1 MTRRPDRPE
10 PITRREALALAL
22 HLTGGTVCAA
32 AFAPWWM
39 QAHAQGQSAP
49 ADLLAQR
56 RAQTGSVPIATQKL
70 TDSVWL
76 LSGPGGNVAVL
87 TGKDGL
93 VAVDTFVQPA
103 WPAFKKVLD
112 GLGGPLKAAIDT
124 HWHFDHADNNAG
136 FRGAGA
142 AVIAHAN
149 TAKRL
154 SERHEVLGMRFEPAP
169 EAGRPTQTF
178 TASHRLDANGETIEL
193 GALPPSHTD
202 TDIYV
207 RFSKANVL
215 HLGDTYFN
223 GGYPFFDTVTGGRIG
238 GMIDAAS
245 RGLAL
250 ADATTKIIP
259 GHGPL
264 GDRETLTRYR
274 DMLVAVRDRVQKLK
288 AAGKTLEQAIAE
300 KPTADLDPTWGK
312 GFMTPD
318 VFVTLVYNTL

>member
-1 MTRRPDRPE
+1 MRTG
-10 PITRREALALAL
+10 PITRREALTRAML
-22 HLTGGTVCAA
+22 LTGGAVSATALST
-32 AFAPWWM
+32 WWLR
-39 QAHAQGQSAP
+39 AEAQQSA
-49 ADLLAQR
+49 AKDLLAER
-56 RAQTGSVPIATQKL
+56 RAQTARVPITTEKL
-70 TDSVWL
+70 SESLVL
-76 LSGPGGNVAVL
+76 LSGPGGNVVVL

-112 GLGGPLKAAIDT
+112 GLGGSLKAAIDT

-142 AVIAHAN
+142 EVIAHAN

-154 SERHEVLGMRFEPAP
+154 SERLEVLGMRFEPTP
-169 EAGRPTQTF
+169 EAGRPTRTF
-178 TASHRLDANGETIEL
+178 TDAHRLDANGESIEL

-207 RFSKANVL
+207 RFPKANVL

-223 GGYPFFDTVTGGRIG
+223 GGYPFIDTTTGGRIG
-238 GMIDAAS
+238 GMIEAAN

-250 ADATTKIIP
+250 ADRTTKVVP

-264 GDRETLTRYR
+264 GDRETLASYR
-274 DMLVAVRDRVQKLK
+274 DMLVVVRDRVQKLK
-288 AAGKTLEQAIAE
+288 GAGRTLEQVAAE
-300 KPTADLDPTWGK
+300 KPTADLDPVWGK

-318 VFVTLVYNTL
+318 MFVTLVYSTL

>member
-1 MTRRPDRPE
+1 MRTGQ
-10 PITRREALALAL
+10 ITRREALTRAML
-22 HLTGGTVCAA
+22 LTGGAVGATALS
-32 AFAPWWM
+32 PWWM
-39 QAHAQGQSAP
+39 RAEAHQQPAAP
-49 ADLLAQR
+49 DLLAER
-56 RAQTGSVPIATQKL
+56 RAQTARAPIVTAKL
-70 TDSVWL
+70 GESLTL

-87 TGKDGL
+87 SGRDGL

-112 GLGGPLKAAIDT
+112 GLGGSLKAAIDT

-142 AVIAHAN
+142 EVIAHAN

-169 EAGRPTQTF
+169 EAGRPTRTF
-178 TASHRLDANGETIEL
+178 TDAHRLDVNGETIEL

-207 RFSKANVL
+207 RFPKANVL

-223 GGYPFFDTVTGGRIG
+223 GSYPFFDTVTGGRIG
-238 GMIDAAS
+238 GMITAAD

-250 ADATTKIIP
+250 ADASTKIIP

-264 GDRETLTRYR
+264 GDRETLSRYR
-274 DMLVAVRDRVQKLK
+274 DMLVMVRDRVQKLK
-288 AAGKTLEQAIAE
+288 ATGRTLDQVVAE
-300 KPTADLDPTWGK
+300 KPTADLDGTWGK
-312 GFMTPD
+312 GFTPPD
-318 VFVTLVYNTL
+318 MFVTLVYNTL

>member
-1 MTRRPDRPE
+1 MTLRSHLHE

-22 HLTGGTVCAA
+22 HLTGGTLCAA
-32 AFAPWWM
+32 AFAPWWVRTE
-39 QAHAQGQSAP
+39 AQGQSST
-49 ADLLAQR
+49 DLLAQR
-56 RAQTGSVPIATQKL
+56 RAQTASVPITTQKL
-70 TDSVWL
+70 TDAVLL
-76 LSGPGGNVAVL
+76 LSGPGGNVAIL
-87 TGKDGL
+87 IGRDGL

-142 AVIAHAN
+142 EVIAHAN

-154 SERHEVLGMRFEPAP
+154 SERLEVLGMRFEPTP
-169 EAGRPTQTF
+169 EAGRPTRTF
-178 TASHRLDANGETIEL
+178 TDSHRLDANGESIEL

-207 RFSKANVL
+207 RFPKANVL

-223 GGYPFFDTVTGGRIG
+223 GSYPFFDTVTGGRIG
-238 GMIDAAS
+238 GMITAAD

-250 ADATTKIIP
+250 ADASTKIIP

-264 GDRETLTRYR
+264 GNRETLSSYR
-274 DMLVAVRDRVQKLK
+274 DMLVMVRDRVQKLK
-288 AAGKTLEQAIAE
+288 AGGRTLDQVVAE
-300 KPTADLDPTWGK
+300 KPTADLDGTWGK
-312 GFMTPD
+312 GFTPPD
-318 VFVTLVYNTL
+318 MFVTLVYNTL